1 MCQRI
6 ENISRCNQKSNQ
18 LKSTIPLN
26 CQPKVDGLIFVNKKG
41 KNMETLATKIN
52 EKEEIK
58 KEIHNTETYISK
70 YINQRIIRKYLFKGL
85 KEKINIQNEID
96 EKIIFLHRDI
106 ILDRDYHFYKYM
118 FIINE
123 QNDNKQKH
131 DSILTIEII
140 PDIFNLYFKIN
151 VLSFN
156 QNKITSQ
163 KIIDY
168 LKLTIGI
175 K

>member
-70 YINQRIIRKYLFKGL
+70 YINQRNIRKYLFKGL

-96 EKIIFLHRDI
+96 DKIIFLHRDI

-151 VLSFN
+151 VLLFN

>member
-1 MCQRI
+1 M
-6 ENISRCNQKSNQ
+6 K
-18 LKSTIPLN
+18 L
-26 CQPKVDGLIFVNKKG
+26 
-41 KNMETLATKIN
+41 MIN
-52 EKEEIK
+52 
-58 KEIHNTETYISK
+58 
-70 YINQRIIRKYLFKGL
+70 
-85 KEKINIQNEID
+85 
-96 EKIIFLHRDI
+96 RDI

-131 DSILTIEII
+131 DSILAIEII
-140 PDIFNLYFKIN
+140 PNIFNLYFKIN

>member
-1 MCQRI
+1 
-6 ENISRCNQKSNQ
+6 
-18 LKSTIPLN
+18 
-26 CQPKVDGLIFVNKKG
+26 
-41 KNMETLATKIN
+41 
-52 EKEEIK
+52 
-58 KEIHNTETYISK
+58 
-70 YINQRIIRKYLFKGL
+70 
-85 KEKINIQNEID
+85 
-96 EKIIFLHRDI
+96 
-106 ILDRDYHFYKYM
+106 M

-123 QNDNKQKH
+123 QNVNKQKH
-131 DSILTIEII
+131 DSILAIEII

-168 LKLTIGI
+168 LKLTIDI